1 MAIFVGSDALA
12 FAALLFTYVGLRL
25 QAEAWAPAVV
35 PATGVGLGLTA
46 LLAGVSASL
55 ILARRWAR
63 AGRAGASR
71 GALAAALI
79 LAVAFVGAQ
88 VWEAAALARAG
99 LRLGDPFADGFY
111 VITGYHGAH
120 VAAGAVYLAVLLLRG
135 ERARLGPAALYW
147 HFVDAVWLLLFA
159 IFYL

>member
-1 MAIFVGSDALA
+1 ATRCRGVAAAPRGRYSAAVSSAVQSRRAGVVGMAIFVGSDALA

-55 ILARRWAR
+55 ILARRWNR

-71 GALAAALI
+71 GALATALV

-99 LRLGDPFADGFY
+99 LRLGDP
-111 VITGYHGAH
+111 
-120 VAAGAVYLAVLLLRG
+120 
-135 ERARLGPAALYW
+135 
-147 HFVDAVWLLLFA
+147 
-159 IFYL
+159 